1 MIAHAI
7 LWKRQA
13 ILDLIG
19 IGRRIAATSRVSAER
34 LVSLIESRVTPL
46 AEHPKLGKTG
56 RKRGVRELIASEH
69 YVVVY
74 RNLPATVEIL
84 RVKHIEQQ
92 WP

>member
-1 MIAHAI
+1 MMPHAI
-7 LWKRQA
+7 FWKRQA

-19 IGRRIAATSRVSAER
+19 IGKQIAETSRVSAER
-34 LVSLIESRVTPL
+34 MVSLIESKITPL
-46 AEHPKLGKTG
+46 ADHPNLGKTG
-56 RKRGVRELIASEH
+56 RKRGVRELIANEH
-69 YVVVY
+69 YLVVY

>member
-1 MIAHAI
+1 MMAHAI
-7 LWKRQA
+7 FWKRQA
-13 ILDLIG
+13 IADLIG
-19 IGRRIAATSRVSAER
+19 IGKRIAETSRVSAER
-34 LVSLIESRVTPL
+34 MVSLIESKVTPL
-46 AEHPKLGKTG
+46 AEHPNLGKTG
-56 RKRGVRELIASEH
+56 RKRGVRELIANEH

>member
-1 MIAHAI
+1 MMAHAI
-7 LWKRQA
+7 FWKRQA

-19 IGRRIAATSRVSAER
+19 IGQQIAQTSRVSAER
-34 LVSLIESRVTPL
+34 MVSLIESKVTPL
-46 AEHPKLGKTG
+46 ADHPNLGKTG
-56 RKRGVRELIASEH
+56 RRRGVRELIASEH